1 MVHLAHKLPDTTR
14 NTDCGTGPA
23 TILRPILNV
32 IESML
37 NGMARAIIHNSDH
50 ASVVAAKSA
59 IDCYFAERNDDFQ
72 EYPRKAGRRTWG
84 KERVDPEFNEANN
97 CNDPKCR

>member
-1 MVHLAHKLPDTTR
+1 
-14 NTDCGTGPA
+14 
-23 TILRPILNV
+23 
-32 IESML
+32 ML